1 MRAMLQA
8 DGETCP
14 IDPGQ
19 LEEEVRRGLVLPD
32 ARVHYPP
39 WTGEGWLRVDEL
51 PALAEALEA
60 PPARLGQSLRAWTPP
75 VVTGLLVL
83 ILLLCGVVQM
93 VVAVLAPERL
103 EGLFAALSVGT
114 GGLVLD
120 GRPWTPWTSQLIHAG
135 PIHMI
140 ANFPIIAYC
149 GFRAERALGHGG
161 VAIVT
166 AAAVAVGALFIS
178 LFSTVPVLGSSIIG
192 YGLWGAQIAA
202 GFRFGDELPPAQRKY
217 YGWGN
222 LVFFIPLFAAGI
234 LAPEVSHL
242 GHLGGLLGGGLA
254 AFFLPAETAAPRL
267 AVAGRARRNFG
278 AALLIGLSPSVIGLA
293 AGLAPRLSH
302 GPWET
307 VTHEEAGYSL
317 SLPADMAD
325 HPMRLAGLRA
335 WVVET
340 TDEEAVF
347 AGLSFASDLADF
359 EDPASFWGERL
370 GGTFQLAAAPDPL
383 QPGWDARAFSR
394 PAGDDLPALRV
405 VEQRLLRGHYML
417 RVGYTLDG
425 ERSALG
431 FGRERLY
438 ERIIASVVVDEAVD

>member
-19 LEEEVRRGLVLPD
+19 LEEEVRRGLVLPV

-234 LAPEVSHL
+234 LA
-242 GHLGGLLGGGLA
+242 
-254 AFFLPAETAAPRL
+254 
-267 AVAGRARRNFG
+267 VAGRARRNFG